1 MKTGDQKR
9 ISKGFAKVQPDPYK
23 TPPLLRSDTTS
34 RMTVRYNLFISGDD
48 IAENSQAFNN
58 SNK

>member
-1 MKTGDQKR
+1 MKTSDQKR

-23 TPPLLRSDTTS
+23 TPPYSDTTS

-48 IAENSQAFNN
+48 IAENLRAFNN